1 MRCGRV
7 RRLLPLYVGGDLG
20 ARDARA
26 VFDHV
31 RACADCAALDAAFDS
46 SRSLLGE
53 FSPPDF
59 DEEFYAGI
67 RRAVHAEIETKRE
80 RRHTALAA
88 LFGRRRRFALAALA
102 AVLVSS
108 VTLTALR
115 RESRLLDDRPTIESA
130 AAPETAEADTVL
142 GGASSNAPVDQE
154 QVAPH
159 TPRAVRPT
167 VRVKRAA
174 PRPSQPLVALADE
187 CEPAMQKI
195 EIQTADPNIR
205 IIWFAPSVPAGGD

>member
-7 RRLLPLYVGGDLG
+7 RRLLPLYVGGDLD
-20 ARDARA
+20 ARAARA

-46 SRSLLGE
+46 SRRLLGE
-53 FSPPDF
+53 LAPPDF

-67 RRAVHAEIETKRE
+67 RRAVHAEIESKRA
-80 RRHTALAA
+80 RRHPALAA

-102 AVLVSS
+102 AVLASS

-115 RESRLLDDRPTIESA
+115 REPRLLDDRQTIEST
-130 AAPETAEADTVL
+130 AAPETTELDPVP
-142 GGASSNAPVDQE
+142 GGAIATGPIDGKP
-154 QVAPH
+154 APH
-159 TPRAVRPT
+159 PPRAARPT
-167 VRVKRAA
+167 LRVKRAA
-174 PRPSQPLVALADE
+174 PRPSQPLVAIADE

-195 EIQTADPNIR
+195 EIQTADPSIR
-205 IIWFAPSVPAGGD
+205 IIWFAPSIPAGGD